1 MLLVKQM
8 TLIKTQMHFSQ
19 FRNMREKCLSDN
31 FCEMNGIY
39 IFFVIQNLNFS
50 FFLVENQYA
59 LIPKTWCKA
68 LSRELVAQYY

>member
-1 MLLVKQM
+1 M
-8 TLIKTQMHFSQ
+8 TLIKTQLHFSQ
-19 FRNMREKCLSDN
+19 FLNMCEKCLSDILSEIN
-31 FCEMNGIY
+31 RIY
-39 IFFVIQNLNFS
+39 FLVIQNLNFN